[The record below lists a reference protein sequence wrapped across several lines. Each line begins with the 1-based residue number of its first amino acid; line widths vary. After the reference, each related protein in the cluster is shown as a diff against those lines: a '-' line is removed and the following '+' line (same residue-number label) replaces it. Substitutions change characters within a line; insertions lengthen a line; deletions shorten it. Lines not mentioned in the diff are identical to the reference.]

1 MNKCLVKFESC
12 IMGIVY
18 FIDRFFQFGNLG
30 LWILFR
36 IDELEIPLEMPSWFK
51 VGQLVNLS
59 QSWSWGLRE
68 LQVQL

>member
-36 IDELEIPLEMPSWFK
+36 IDELEIPLEMP
-51 VGQLVNLS
+51 VDLRLVS
-59 QSWSWGLRE
+59 
-68 LQVQL
+68 